1 LTGSEPAVSA
11 AAHHQEIGIVGG
23 VEQYLRGTALD
34 GAGAHRKA
42 LPGPTA
48 LLIAS
53 ARGFSAFSLKW
64 RSSSVPADAH
74 P

>member
-1 LTGSEPAVSA
+1 MSA

-23 VEQYLRGTALD
+23 VEQYLHGIALD

-42 LPGPTA
+42 LPGPAA

-53 ARGFSAFSLKW
+53 ARVFSAFSLKL
-64 RSSSVPADAH
+64 RSSSVPAGAH